1 LNSFLLVVYLQV
13 GGLDDV
19 TGVLLPPVQLVKQV
33 DETPAHQAR
42 RQLSYTVKIVNGKIS
57 NLFYGVDTAA

>member
-1 LNSFLLVVYLQV
+1 VKSFLLVVYLQV

-33 DETPAHQAR
+33 DEAPAHQAR
-42 RQLSYTVKIVNGKIS
+42 RQLPYTVKN
-57 NLFYGVDTAA
+57 A